1 MFSNKAYGW
10 KLGAALLVI
19 AGLGVY
25 AARKGES
32 INPPLW
38 KCVVEPKRWDNTP
51 LWLPFARIA
60 SVGESSFEVDATEAR
75 IRVTGKAPA
84 AVGGTVTLRGVF
96 RADGPR
102 IELIAARALPP
113 DLVGRRRLMEVVSVL
128 VVLVV
133 LANFARHFLVR
144 PKVLQVHSESEIG

>member
-10 KLGAALLVI
+10 KLAAALFVI

-25 AARKGES
+25 ASRKGES

-38 KCVVEPKRWDNTP
+38 RCVVEPQRWDGTT

-60 SVGESSFEVDATEAR
+60 SLGESSFEVDATDAR
-75 IRVTGKAPA
+75 IRVIGKAPA
-84 AVGGTVTLRGVF
+84 GIGSAVTLRGVF
-96 RADGPR
+96 RAEGPR
-102 IELIAARALPP
+102 IELIDSRALPP
-113 DLVGRRRLMEVVSVL
+113 DLGGRRRLMEAVSVL
-128 VVLVV
+128 VVLGV

-144 PKVLQVHSESEIG
+144 PKVLHVRRSD